1 MFKNKSKV
9 LFVASLLGSLYV
21 LVIFVYYGTGLY
33 MAINNIKFPNP
44 IVTIFVMP
52 HLIIMAIG
60 VLLNWFSFFKEKPW
74 ASFIGSLFYSIGG
87 FSLFPF
93 LIYTGPLIILS
104 FNGYFNQV
112 KIKEKV
118 REKN

>member
-21 LVIFVYYGTGLY
+21 LVIFLYYGTGLY
-33 MAINNIKFPNP
+33 MVINNIKFPNP

-74 ASFIGSLFYSIGG
+74 ASFIGSLFYSIAG
-87 FSLFPF
+87 FTLLPF
-93 LIYTGPLIILS
+93 LIYTAPVIILS
-104 FNGYFNQV
+104 FEGHFNQV
-112 KIKEKV
+112 KLKEKSAG
-118 REKN
+118 